1 MLRSYSLVE
10 SAIQTQGYS
19 MHAVVHRW
27 VYFFHGVQQPDLG
40 WLALKVIGFAVPM
53 PMPIGGREHVRL
65 RQRLLPHINMCSA
78 KILRGQKSLVWGET
92 QSDRPE
98 SRINIQETEDLL
110 AVMQIL
116 GLFFAHFGKTYA
128 AEELY
133 LRVLQGGETFFE
145 PNHVLILETTNY
157 LGKLYPDQH
166 RLDEAEKMLLRARH
180 GFKAIG
186 VESRITLDA
195 ICNLGRNY
203 IRQGKFDEAEKLL
216 EQVRQRQ
223 EEKFGPR
230 DYSTLRTIT
239 ALSYL
244 YFQQHEHAKAEAL
257 VLRVLQG
264 CEQETEPEHIL
275 MLGAVDNLGNI
286 YLADGRIDEAE
297 TMYQQAFLLKEEAF
311 GPMHLAT
318 LDSLGCIGHV
328 NMLQGKLDEAE
339 AMILE
344 ALQGYKQVLGPE
356 HVETNVQALNSM
368 WRLGSLYSRTR
379 PNEAKAMYSQALA
392 GFTKVRGSS
401 SDACVKLR
409 LCLKALS
416 IVNEHRNV
424 DSGSNSRSE
433 VHGTSGEAQT
443 QEQEKKLQEQKLKQ
457 RIKDYFAS

>member
-53 PMPIGGREHVRL
+53 PMPIGGCEHVRL

-78 KILRGQKSLVWGET
+78 KILKGQKSLVWGET

-133 LRVLQGGETFFE
+133 LRVLQGGEAFFE

-157 LGKLYPDQH
+157 LGKLYSAQH

-257 VLRVLQG
+257 ARRVLQG

-392 GFTKVRGSS
+392 GLPKVRGSS